1 MMKCVF
7 DILVLFLSPIR
18 WLISHIDS
26 KYFPFIFMVD
36 NQLEEY
42 FYELLQEFFQ
52 NTKKLLDASL

>member
-7 DILVLFLSPIR
+7 DILVLFLSPI
-18 WLISHIDS
+18 WTLISHIDG

-42 FYELLQEFFQ
+42 FYELLQEFFKAQ
-52 NTKKLLDASL
+52 KND